1 MGNTVAEIP
10 PRKISNEKTSADI
23 NERRISLDPEFA
35 VQLVSEESRRMV
47 SCYDGGEVVNPVM
60 MQQGADAAYV
70 REGKFEAGSI
80 SCIWAG
86 EIPEAVRNGIIGDC
100 KHGRP

>member
-1 MGNTVAEIP
+1 MGNTIAGIP
-10 PRKISNEKTSADI
+10 ARKISNEKTSAYI

-47 SCYDGGEVVNPVM
+47 SCYDGGEVINPVM

-86 EIPEAVRNGIIGDC
+86 EIPETVRNGSIGD
-100 KHGRP
+100 

>member
-1 MGNTVAEIP
+1 MGNTLAGIP
-10 PRKISNEKTSADI
+10 ARKISNEKTSAYI

-35 VQLVSEESRRMV
+35 VQLVSKEPRRMV
-47 SCYDGGEVVNPVM
+47 SCYDGREVINPVV

-70 REGKFEAGSI
+70 REGKFESSSI

-86 EIPEAVRNGIIGDC
+86 EIPETVRNGSIGDC
-100 KHGRP
+100 KHGCP